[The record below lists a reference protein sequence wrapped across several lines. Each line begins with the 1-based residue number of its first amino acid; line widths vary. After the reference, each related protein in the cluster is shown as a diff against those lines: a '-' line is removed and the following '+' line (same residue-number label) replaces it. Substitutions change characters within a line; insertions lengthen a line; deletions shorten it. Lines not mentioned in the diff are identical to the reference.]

1 MIGVFGANGF
11 IGQHLVRRLA
21 RDGQAVTAV
30 ARRFDPGLDSLGVR
44 TVAGDLRD
52 RSAMR
57 YALEGVDTVVQLMG
71 TSTPAQGI
79 AQSTQDIQDNV
90 IPHVAFLRECVDVG
104 VRRFVFLSSG
114 GAVYGPVPGDRVIP
128 ETHPTRPIS
137 SHGVTKLM
145 MEHFIRLHSHLDDL
159 EHVILRV
166 ANPYGPGQV
175 VKAGQGLIPA
185 LLDRQAQGLPVT
197 VYGDGSAARD
207 YVYIDDVVD
216 AIVRAAALP
225 GHEELTVN
233 VGSGRH
239 RTVLDVISC
248 LEEATGSS
256 FEIEKLPARATDVDR
271 IALDVRLAERALR
284 WTPTVGFAE
293 GVRRT
298 VGALGPRT
306 ATG

>member
-1 MIGVFGANGF
+1 MIGIFGASGF
-11 IGQHLVRRLA
+11 IGTHLVNALTTTNRE
-21 RDGQAVTAV
+21 VTAV
-30 ARRFDPGLDSLGVR
+30 ARRFGSTLDDVGVR

-57 YALEGVDTVVQLMG
+57 YALEGMDTVVQLMG

-90 IPHVAFLRECVDVG
+90 IPHVAFLRECVDMG

-114 GAVYGPVPGDRVIP
+114 GSVYGPVPGNRLIP
-128 ETHPTRPIS
+128 ETHPTHPIS

-185 LLDRQAQGLPVT
+185 LVERHRQGRPVT

-216 AIVRAAALP
+216 AIVRAVNVD
-225 GHEELTVN
+225 GHQELTVN
-233 VGSGRH
+233 IGSGVH
-239 RTVLDVISC
+239 RTILEVISA
-248 LEEATGSS
+248 LEDVAGIS
-256 FEIEKLPARATDVDR
+256 IAVDKQPARATDVDR
-271 IALDVRLAERALR
+271 IALDVGRAERELG
-284 WTPTVGFAE
+284 WVPQIGFAD
-293 GVRRT
+293 GLGRT
-298 VGALGPRT
+298 LERM
-306 ATG
+306 